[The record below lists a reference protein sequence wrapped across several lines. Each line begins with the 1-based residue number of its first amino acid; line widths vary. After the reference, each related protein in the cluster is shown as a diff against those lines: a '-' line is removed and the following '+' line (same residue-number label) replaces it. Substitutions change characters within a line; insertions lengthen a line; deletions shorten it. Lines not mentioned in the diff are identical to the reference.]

1 MQYDA
6 CMAKEK
12 VTVALNSSSLALLD
26 ADAKASGLN
35 RSEFVERA
43 VRNEHYRRL
52 LDQVEG
58 PSWTSDEEAMLRD
71 VLRMQAE
78 A

>member
-1 MQYDA
+1 
-6 CMAKEK
+6 MAKEK
-12 VTVALNSSSLALLD
+12 VTVAISSSSLALLD

-58 PSWTSDEEAMLRD
+58 PSWTEDDETLARAALR
-71 VLRMQAE
+71 LQAE

>member
-1 MQYDA
+1 
-6 CMAKEK
+6 MAKEK
-12 VTVALNSSSLALLD
+12 VTVAISSSSLALLD

-52 LDQVEG
+52 LDQAEG
-58 PSWTSDEEAMLRD
+58 PTWAADDDALAREA
-71 VLRMQAE
+71 LRMQAE

>member
-1 MQYDA
+1 
-6 CMAKEK
+6 MAKEK
-12 VTVALNSSSLALLD
+12 VTVAISSSSLALLD

-58 PSWTSDEEAMLRD
+58 PSWTPAEDAMARD
-71 VLRMQAE
+71 VLRVQAE